1 MPDELAR
8 EGWRAAA
15 VLHVFL
21 RAVFSKRVRAH
32 ARENPARV
40 PIANA
45 TVIRRNGL
53 ANNTNHEQ
61 SVRL

>member
-1 MPDELAR
+1 MESGSLRFPSGGFFEAR
-8 EGWRAAA
+8 
-15 VLHVFL
+15 
-21 RAVFSKRVRAH
+21 